1 MINEKRYESKSPIKF
16 ELRYEVPACESNICG
31 VTLSKDGKTITK
43 KFGSIDYNKHPKLEL
58 SNIYSQYIGNSIH
71 DFCIFDRYGYKYETL
86 IKWIKSKLDSTKT
99 YNGIYVD
106 DYESTKK
113 IIFTAPDKNNDY
125 MISIVNELVFNSD
138 NDIILFDIDTK
149 EFIICP
155 YNLKSFMIR
164 EYIEEAKT
172 ND

>member
-16 ELRYEVPACESNICG
+16 ELRYEVPVCESNICG

-43 KFGSIDYNKHPKLEL
+43 KFGSIDYNEPPKLEL
-58 SNIYSQYIGNSIH
+58 CNIYSQYIGNSIH

-113 IIFTAPDKNNDY
+113 IIFT
-125 MISIVNELVFNSD
+125 VNELVFNSD

>member
-1 MINEKRYESKSPIKF
+1 MIF
-16 ELRYEVPACESNICG
+16 A
-31 VTLSKDGKTITK
+31 
-43 KFGSIDYNKHPKLEL
+43 F
-58 SNIYSQYIGNSIH
+58 
-71 DFCIFDRYGYKYETL
+71 FDRYGYKYETL

-138 NDIILFDIDTK
+138 NDIILFDVDTK

>member
-43 KFGSIDYNKHPKLEL
+43 KFGSIDYNEPPKLEL
-58 SNIYSQYIGNSIH
+58 CNIYSQYIGNSIH
-71 DFCIFDRYGYKYETL
+71 DFCIFARYGYKYETL
-86 IKWIKSKLDSTKT
+86 SKLDSTKT

-164 EYIEEAKT
+164 EYIEEDKT

>member
-1 MINEKRYESKSPIKF
+1 M
-16 ELRYEVPACESNICG
+16 NI
-31 VTLSKDGKTITK
+31 TTNYLQPDPNPSTSSST
-43 KFGSIDYNKHPKLEL
+43 S
-58 SNIYSQYIGNSIH
+58 
-71 DFCIFDRYGYKYETL
+71 TTTTT
-86 IKWIKSKLDSTKT
+86 TKT
-99 YNGIYVD
+99 TSSGS
-106 DYESTKK
+106 ETK
-113 IIFTAPDKNNDY
+113 
-125 MISIVNELVFNSD
+125 LVFNSD